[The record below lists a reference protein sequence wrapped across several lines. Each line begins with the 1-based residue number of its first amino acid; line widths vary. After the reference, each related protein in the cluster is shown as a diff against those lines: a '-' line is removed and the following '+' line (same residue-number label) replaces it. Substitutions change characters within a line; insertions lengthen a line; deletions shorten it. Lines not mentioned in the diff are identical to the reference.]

1 MPNTLTE
8 EKTPIISIVGL
19 SGSGK
24 TTLVEKLV
32 AELKGRGYRIGTIKH
47 SCHPHPLDAEGKD
60 SWRHKKAGAERT
72 LFVGPKC
79 LQLVS
84 DIPEDPT
91 PSPSALTEG
100 FLSEMDLVIVEGF
113 LQADTVKI
121 EVVRSERSKRPV
133 CSSEEGLVAV
143 ASDIKRDAIPGLGDE
158 TPLFALDDPAGI
170 SDFIVDRLSLTSKPL
185 RSVTAK
191 TP

>member
-1 MPNTLTE
+1 MPNPLRK

-32 AELKGRGYRIGTIKH
+32 AELKDRGYRIGTIKH

-113 LQADTVKI
+113 LQAETVKI

-133 CSSEEGLVAV
+133 CKSEEGLIAI
-143 ASDIKRDAIPGLGDE
+143 ASDMEPDALEGLTPD
-158 TPLFALDDPAGI
+158 TPLFGLDDPKGI
-170 SDFIVDRLSLTSKPL
+170 SDFIEARLSLGSKPL
-185 RSVTAK
+185 CNATVK